1 MNEDMLTFALDY
13 AKRGFAV
20 FPLKQDKT
28 PYISNGFQKAT
39 TDEMQ
44 IETWWKRWPQ
54 ANIGIA
60 TGQMSGGLCVID
72 LDVDEEKG
80 KNGLKAM
87 RDWEQKYGSVMKPS
101 CMAITGRGGLHYFFK
116 TTEHVKCRINL
127 LPGVDIRGDGGYIM
141 APPSLHPNGTRYK
154 WRDNYSID
162 EVPVIEM
169 DDNIKYLL
177 YHDSTTMQSKPAYI
191 SPDKIPDGERNGTIF
206 KFACMMQARGA
217 SDSAVYAATMAENE
231 AKCCPPLT
239 EHEIQIIVNS
249 ALKYEKGKP
258 IYVQADGSAIQGQRE
273 PIFALDKNGFIKNTW
288 DNTREAIEFNSQL
301 YGHIKFN
308 ELQQAIF
315 VYGSLPW
322 EQAENYRPW
331 KNSDDASL
339 KTFLEKEYG
348 LSSTE
353 KIMDALLIVAEKNK
367 FNPIV
372 DELKLIHNEYKDCCK
387 GSIRRLLPEYMGADD
402 NEYHFQVMKVYML
415 GAICRVFY
423 PGCKFD
429 YSIVLYGAQ
438 GFGKSEFL
446 RRLAICSEWFNDNFN
461 TFDGD
466 KAIEKLQGMWIVEMA
481 ELKALKS
488 AKDSESFKSFLTSRV
503 DTYRAPYSRRSEQRP
518 RMCVFAGTTN
528 NKNVFVDKTGNRR
541 FLPIEARKG
550 KETKSLFGNA
560 DEVTEDF
567 RKAWA
572 EAMQLFYD
580 ANMQPELILP
590 SEAQAVAENMQ
601 EEFSEEDYRVG
612 VIQNWLN
619 STECTKV
626 CVPQLIEYALEED
639 LQKTSKVERREI
651 MDILDNEIA
660 GWSRAKTKDKGRMTF
675 AKYGNQ
681 IAFLKDCTE

>member
-1 MNEDMLTFALDY
+1 MDVDMLSYALDY
-13 AKRGFAV
+13 VKKGFAV

-28 PYISNGFQKAT
+28 PYIANGFQRAT
-39 TDEMQ
+39 RDEMQ
-44 IETWWKRWPQ
+44 IETWWKRWPN

-60 TGQMSGGLCVID
+60 TGQMSNGICVID

-87 RDWEQKYGSVMKPS
+87 RDWEQRYGSVLKPS
-101 CMAITGRGGLHYFFK
+101 CMAITGRGGMHYFFHS
-116 TTEHVKCRINL
+116 TEEIKCRINL

-141 APPSLHPNGTRYK
+141 APPSLHPNGNRYR
-154 WRDNYSID
+154 WRDNLSID
-162 EVPVIEM
+162 EVPIIEM

-177 YHDSTTMQSKPAYI
+177 FHDSNALTTKPSYI
-191 SPDKIPDGERNGTIF
+191 SPDKIPDGERNATIF
-206 KFACMMQARGA
+206 KFACMMQSRGA
-217 SDSAVYAATMAENE
+217 SDDAVYAATMAENM
-231 AKCCPPLT
+231 AKCCPPLN
-239 EHEIQIIVNS
+239 EREIQIIVNS

-273 PIFALDKNGFIKNTW
+273 PIFELDKNGFIKKTW
-288 DNTREAIEFNSQL
+288 DNTREAIEFDDEL
-301 YGHIKFN
+301 YSHIRYN
-308 ELQQAIF
+308 DLQSSIF

-322 EQAENYRPW
+322 EKSETYRPW

-339 KTFLEKEYG
+339 KTYLEKRYG
-348 LSSTE
+348 LNNTE
-353 KIMDALLIVAEKNK
+353 KIMDALLIVAEKNR
-367 FNPIV
+367 FNPIC
-372 DELKLIHNEYKDCCK
+372 DELRAIYNEYKDSCDGAIK
-387 GSIRRLLPEYMGADD
+387 SLLPAYMGAED
-402 NEYHFQVMKVYML
+402 NDYHYQVMKVYML

-488 AKDSESFKSFLTSRV
+488 AKDAESFKSFLTSRV

-541 FLPIEARKG
+541 FLPIIARKG
-550 KETKSLFGNA
+550 METKSLFGNA
-560 DEVTEDF
+560 DEVAADF
-567 RKAWA
+567 RRAWA
-572 EAMQLFYD
+572 EAMKFYYA
-580 ANMQPELILP
+580 ANEQPPLILP
-590 SEAQAVAENMQ
+590 TEAQLVAESMQ
-601 EEFSEEDYRVG
+601 EEFSEEDYRIG
-612 VIQNWLN
+612 IIQNWLN
-619 STECTKV
+619 STDVKKV
-626 CVPQLIEYALEED
+626 CAPQIIEYALCED
-639 LQKTSKVERREI
+639 VSRVSKIERREV
-651 MDILDNEIA
+651 MEILDNQIA
-660 GWSRAKTKDKGRMTF
+660 GWRRAKNKDKGRMYF

-681 IAFLKDCTE
+681 IAFLKNSD

>member
-1 MNEDMLTFALDY
+1 MGEDMITFALDY

-28 PYISNGFQKAT
+28 PYISNGFQRAT

-44 IETWWKRWPQ
+44 IETWWKRWPS

-60 TGQMSGGLCVID
+60 TGQMSSGVCVID
-72 LDVDEEKG
+72 LDIDEEKG

-87 RDWEQKYGSVMKPS
+87 RDWEQRYGSVLKPS
-101 CMAITGRGGLHYFFK
+101 CMAITGRGGMHYFFRAS
-116 TTEHVKCRINL
+116 EEVKCRINL

-141 APPSLHPNGTRYK
+141 APPSLHPNGNRYR
-154 WRDNYSID
+154 WRDNLSID
-162 EVPVIEM
+162 EVPIIEM

-177 YHDSTTMQSKPAYI
+177 FHDSNMLQSKPAYI

-217 SDSAVYAATMAENE
+217 SDSAVFAATMAENE

-239 EHEIQIIVNS
+239 EREVQIIVNS

-273 PIFALDKNGFIKNTW
+273 PIFDLDKNGFIKKTW
-288 DNTREAIEFNSQL
+288 DNTREAIEFDSEL
-301 YGHIKFN
+301 YGHIRYN
-308 ELQQAIF
+308 ELQAAIF

-322 EQAENYRPW
+322 EQSENYRPW
-331 KNSDDASL
+331 KNTDDASL
-339 KTFLEKEYG
+339 KTYLEKRYG
-348 LSSTE
+348 FNSTE

-372 DELKLIHNEYKDCCK
+372 DELKVIYNEYKDTCD
-387 GSIRRLLPEYMGADD
+387 GAIRKLLPAYMGAED
-402 NEYHFQVMKVYML
+402 NEYHFEVMKVYML

-446 RRLAICSEWFNDNFN
+446 RHLAICSEWFNDNFN

-488 AKDSESFKSFLTSRV
+488 AKDAESFKSFLTSRV

-550 KETKSLFGNA
+550 METKSLFGNA
-560 DEVTEDF
+560 EEVDTDF
-567 RKAWA
+567 RRAWA
-572 EAMQLFYD
+572 EAMKIFYESD
-580 ANMQPELILP
+580 MHPQLILQGN
-590 SEAQAVAENMQ
+590 SQMIAESMQ
-601 EEFSEEDYRVG
+601 NEFSEEDYRVG
-612 VIQNWLN
+612 IIQNWLDN
-619 STECTKV
+619 TDVSKI
-626 CVPQLIEYALEED
+626 CVPQIMEYALGED
-639 LQKTSKVERREI
+639 LLRASKIERREI
-651 MDILDNEIA
+651 MDILDNEID
-660 GWSRAKTKDKGRMTF
+660 GWERAKTKDKGRMKF
-675 AKYGNQ
+675 GKYGNQ
-681 IAFLKDCTE
+681 VAFVKS

>member
-1 MNEDMLTFALDY
+1 MAEDMLSFALDY

-39 TDEMQ
+39 TNEMQ
-44 IETWWKRWPQ
+44 IETWWKRWPD

-60 TGQMSGGLCVID
+60 TGQMSGGVCVID
-72 LDVDEEKG
+72 LDIDEEKG

-87 RDWEQKYGSVMKPS
+87 RDWEHNYGTVLKPS
-101 CMAITGRGGLHYFFK
+101 CMAITGRGGMHYFFRSS
-116 TTEHVKCRINL
+116 EEVKCRINL
-127 LPGVDIRGDGGYIM
+127 LPGVDVRGDGGYIM
-141 APPSLHPNGTRYK
+141 APPSLHPNGNRYK
-154 WRDNYSID
+154 WRDNLSID
-162 EVPVIEM
+162 EVPIITI

-177 YHDSTTMQSKPAYI
+177 YHDSNALQSKPAYI
-191 SPDKIPDGERNGTIF
+191 SPDRIPEGERNGVIF
-206 KFACMMQARGA
+206 KFACMMQAKGA
-217 SDSAVYAATMAENE
+217 SDSAVFAATMAENE
-231 AKCCPPLT
+231 SKCCPPLS
-239 EHEIQIIVNS
+239 EKEVALIVSS

-258 IYVQADGSAIQGQRE
+258 IYIQNDGTAIQGQRE
-273 PIFALDKNGFIKNTW
+273 PIFALDKKGFILKTW
-288 DNTREAIEFNSQL
+288 DNTREAIEYDAEL
-301 YGHIKFN
+301 YGKIRFN

-322 EQAENYRPW
+322 ESSDNYRPW

-339 KTFLEKEYG
+339 KTYLEKRYG
-348 LSSTE
+348 LNNTE

-372 DELKLIHNEYKDCCK
+372 DELANIYNQYKDACD
-387 GSIRRLLPEYMGADD
+387 GAIRKLLPEYMGAEDS
-402 NEYHFQVMKVYML
+402 EYNFQVMRVYML

-488 AKDSESFKSFLTSRV
+488 AKDAESFKSFLTSRV

-550 KETKSLFGNA
+550 KETKSLFGDS
-560 DEVTEDF
+560 DEVAIDF
-567 RKAWA
+567 RMAWA
-572 EAMQLFYD
+572 EAMKMFYE
-580 ANMQPELILP
+580 AEQQPALILP
-590 SEAQAVAENMQ
+590 KEAQAVAEAMQ

-612 VIQNWLN
+612 VIQNWLDN
-619 STECTKV
+619 TDVAKV
-626 CVPQLIEYALEED
+626 CVPQIIEYALEED
-639 LQKTSKVERREI
+639 LAKASKVSRREV
-651 MDILDNEIA
+651 MDILDNEIK
-660 GWSRAKTKDKGRMTF
+660 GWARAKTSDKGRTKF
-675 AKYGNQ
+675 RKYGNQ
-681 IAFLKDCTE
+681 ITFIRDID